1 MTTPLL
7 LLIFNRPKETEILI
21 KRLSIFKP
29 KKIYVFSDGPR
40 AHSLTDNIS
49 CKKSKSIIEKI
60 SWKCE
65 IKKIIKKKT

>member
-29 KKIYVFSDGPR
+29 KKIYVFLMAPEPI
-40 AHSLTDNIS
+40 L
-49 CKKSKSIIEKI
+49 
-60 SWKCE
+60 
-65 IKKIIKKKT
+65 